1 MSYAVR
7 NDGKGWRAVSS
18 IDDVTTDETYSE
30 TEPVLKTPV
39 PLVVKMHQ
47 ARLALLQAGLLKKA
61 NKFFADVSGADG
73 EAARVEWEFLP
84 EIRRDQPSFLAM
96 AAALEL
102 SDEWLD
108 DFFIQAATL

>member
-18 IDDVTTDETYSE
+18 SDDVTKDETYSE
-30 TEPVLKTPV
+30 TEPVLKTPD
-39 PLVVKMHQ
+39 PIVVKMHQ

-61 NKFFADVSGADG
+61 NKFFADSPGADG
-73 EAARVEWEFLP
+73 EAARIEWEFLP
-84 EIRRDQPSFLAM
+84 EIRRDQPSILTM

-108 DFFIQAATL
+108 EFFIKAANL